1 MNKFVEGIK
10 IHKATIIRSVVG
22 VVVIGAGYGLVKL
35 LTSRGCDEEV
45 VEVEEETE
53 NIDDVNDVETEE
65 V

>member
-10 IHKATIIRSVVG
+10 NHKSTILKSVVG
-22 VVVIGAGYGLVKL
+22 VVIIGAGYGLVKI

-45 VEVEEETE
+45 VENEEETE
-53 NIDDVNDVETEE
+53 NIDDVIDVETEE